1 MEKKTSPFFPLIFLV
16 FPVSQFFLLFPR
28 FYGAGDSPN
37 AGGPLVTVLLL
48 LMCVAADGLLAV
60 AIRSLRKTAAL
71 RAEKES
77 LNRQIRQ
84 QEEYSRTL
92 AEHYARMSV
101 LRHDLSNHLYT
112 VKILAE
118 EGQTDEACRYIEELR
133 NTFDLPESFAPS
145 TAADEKEAGR

>member
-1 MEKKTSPFFPLIFLV
+1 MEKKTNALFPLVYLV
-16 FPVSQFFLLFPR
+16 FPVSQLFLLFPR

-37 AGGPLVTVLLL
+37 AGGALVTVLLL
-48 LMCVAADGLLAV
+48 ILCAAADGLLAV

-77 LNRQIRQ
+77 LGRQIRQ
-84 QEEYSRTL
+84 QEKYGRTL
-92 AEHYARMSV
+92 ADHYARMST

-118 EGQTDEACRYIEELR
+118 EGRTDEARRYIEELQKS
-133 NTFDLPESFAPS
+133 FVLPESFSAMAES
-145 TAADEKEAGR
+145 GEGAEG